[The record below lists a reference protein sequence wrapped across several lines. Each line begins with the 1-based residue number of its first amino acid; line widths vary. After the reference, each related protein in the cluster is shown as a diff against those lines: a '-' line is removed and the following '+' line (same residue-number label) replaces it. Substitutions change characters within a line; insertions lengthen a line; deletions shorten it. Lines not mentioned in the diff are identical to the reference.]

1 MLESALQEYEGAALI
16 VSHDRYFLA
25 QVANKIVE
33 IKDGELLLYRGNY
46 AYYQQKKQE
55 ELELLQTSEV
65 EAEKEAKRAANR
77 LKQKSKAESRRKR
90 PG

>member
-1 MLESALQEYEGAALI
+1 QEYEGAALI

-33 IKDGELLLYRGNY
+33 IKDGELLLYRGDY

-55 ELELLQTSEV
+55 ELELLQTSEA